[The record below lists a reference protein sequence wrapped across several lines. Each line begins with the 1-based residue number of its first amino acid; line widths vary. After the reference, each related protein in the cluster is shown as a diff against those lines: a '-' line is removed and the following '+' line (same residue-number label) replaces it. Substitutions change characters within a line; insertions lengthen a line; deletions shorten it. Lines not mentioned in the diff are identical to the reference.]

1 MSRRRR
7 GITQISV
14 SLLLVA
20 LPCIVSA
27 GFTDDLGRLFM
38 TGQERTE
45 IDRLRASGPR
55 SDASVSSTS
64 PGRFPSASAALRL
77 DGVVRRSDGPDALWV
92 NGEHMAGDGRM
103 DARDRVRVPAPSKGR
118 SIWMKP
124 GQVFDPDNGA
134 VRESYQADRP
144 GP

>member
-1 MSRRRR
+1 MNRGYRRIAR
-7 GITQISV
+7 ISV
-14 SLLLVA
+14 SLLLAA

-27 GFTDDLGRLFM
+27 GFTDGLGRLFM

-55 SDASVSSTS
+55 NADSASSAS
-64 PGRFPSASAALRL
+64 PDRFPTASAGLRL
-77 DGVVRRSDGPDALWV
+77 DGVVRRSDGPDTLWV

-103 DARDRVRVPAPSKGR
+103 DARDRVRVPAASAGR

-124 GQVFDPDNGA
+124 GQVFDPYNGA
-134 VRESYQADRP
+134 VREFYQADRP

>member
-1 MSRRRR
+1 MNRRR
-7 GITQISV
+7 GRIAQVVV
-14 SLLLVA
+14 SLLLAAV
-20 LPCIVSA
+20 PCVVTA
-27 GFTDDLGRLFM
+27 GFTDGLGRLFM

-55 SDASVSSTS
+55 SEDPASSMS
-64 PGRFPSASAALRL
+64 PNRFSSAALRL
-77 DGVVRRSDGPDALWV
+77 DGVVRRSDGPDTLWV

-103 DARDRVRVPAPSKGR
+103 DARDRVRVPAASAGR

-134 VRESYQADRP
+134 VRESYQASQP